1 MATEKEALQ
10 KKAKSLKVPF
20 TSKTTNV
27 ELKELIAKAEAP
39 APAQTQQ
46 EIDAAALDKKV
57 DADSAAPSAGANS
70 SGAPLPPAE
79 KAPEAPSKVSKD
91 DGVESI
97 TPTGRFVT
105 VGNKIFNPQGVLVG
119 TEEDASVAARKAD
132 RFNSQVRGNH

>member
-20 TSKTTNV
+20 TSKTTNA
-27 ELKELIAKAEAP
+27 ELKELIAKAE

-46 EIDAAALDKKV
+46 EIDAAALDKSV
-57 DADSAAPSAGANS
+57 DASAAAPAGATS

-79 KAPEAPSKVSKD
+79 KAPEAASKPSKE